1 MMKKTL
7 YFVCSSV
14 LFLSTACGK
23 EASSAKSGSEI
34 PEDKENLDSPADQAN
49 LTVVVDS
56 ASGLPA
62 CAAGN
67 NNQLVYVK
75 DTLEFKV
82 CSSGAWA
89 AISIKGEKGD
99 AGGAGAKGDSGA
111 KGDKGDSGVGMTIT
125 RVVSCPSSNDL
136 GTDDIRSGG
145 GADITKFADGSFFIT
160 CSSYMIDSSYA
171 DSHASSTFWPAT
183 SNGVVNGQ
191 IGCYP
196 YFVAVKF
203 NIAAGTAQYYAQ
215 DDVTKTETVTCEE
228 VYPGA
233 G

>member
-23 EASSAKSGSEI
+23 EASSAKSGSET
-34 PEDKENLDSPADQAN
+34 PEDKENLDVPADQAN

-75 DTLEFKV
+75 DTAEFKV
-82 CSSGAWA
+82 CSGGVWA

-99 AGGAGAKGDSGA
+99 AGGAGAKGD
-111 KGDKGDSGVGMTIT
+111 KGDKGDGGIGMTIT
-125 RVVSCPSSNDL
+125 QVIHCPGSGDL
-136 GTDDIRSGG
+136 GTSDARRGG
-145 GADITKFADGSFFIT
+145 GAEITKFTDGSFYMT
-160 CSSYMIDSSYA
+160 CSSLMASSSFDDTSA
-171 DSHASSTFWPAT
+171 ASTFWPAT
-183 SNGVVNGQ
+183 SQGVMDGE
-191 IGCYP
+191 ISCYP
-196 YFVAVKF
+196 YFVTAKF
-203 NIAAGTAQYYAQ
+203 KLALNTVIYNAQ
-215 DDVTKTETVTCEE
+215 DDVTQTETVTCSE